1 MYQTVGH
8 QGIQK
13 LSEAMGLPLYRQVT
27 KGFSTQIGKSY
38 VPTESDEVEDLYDLL
53 KTTKEEL
60 NIEAVASGAIFSDY
74 QRVRVENV

>member
-8 QGIQK
+8 QGIKK
-13 LSEAMGLPLYRQVT
+13 LSEAMGLPLYRRIT
-27 KGFSTQIGKSY
+27 KGHSTQLGKNY

-53 KTTKEEL
+53 KSTKEEL
-60 NIEAVASGAIFSDY
+60 NIDAVAVGAIFSDY